1 MLRVKAIAPLRLDE
15 TEMVRRQ
22 ARYSALAGPEMEI
35 VLFNL
40 EGKNAPLRFDSFEEI
55 EASERL
61 TWEEI
66 SRTDPERFDAVLPDC
81 VLDPGLDKAA
91 DAPVPA
97 YGILRLAAG
106 HLHSLGRPY
115 AAVTRNDVIGQVLE
129 EKVAGYGFSSVL
141 MGREVL
147 DIDFCFVSEGAGWNE
162 AMAPVA
168 RKLADRGVTALLNG
182 CSAVD
187 IENRTLEG
195 VAVIDPTE
203 MALAVL
209 GLAHRLGA
217 AI

>member
-1 MLRVKAIAPLRLDE
+1 MLRVKAIAPLRLDDE
-15 TEMVRRQ
+15 EMVRRQ
-22 ARYSALAGPEMEI
+22 ARYSALGGSGMEI

-40 EGKNAPLRFDSFEEI
+40 EGENAPLRFDSFEEI
-55 EASERL
+55 DASERL

-66 SRTDPERFDAVLPDC
+66 SRTASDQFDAVLPDC
-81 VLDPGLDKAA
+81 VLDPGLEKAA

-106 HLHSLGRPY
+106 HLYSLGRPY

-141 MGREVL
+141 VGREVL
-147 DIDFCFVSEGAGWNE
+147 DIDFCFVAEGAGWNE
-162 AMAPVA
+162 SMAPIA

-203 MALAVL
+203 MALEVL
-209 GLAHRLGA
+209 GLAHRLGV

>member
-1 MLRVKAIAPLRLDE
+1 MLRVKAIAPLRLDDE
-15 TEMVRRQ
+15 EMVRRQ
-22 ARYSALAGPEMEI
+22 LRYSALAGPEMEI

-40 EGKNAPLRFDSFEEI
+40 EGDNAPLRFDSFEEI
-55 EASERL
+55 DASERL

-66 SRTDPERFDAVLPDC
+66 SRTSPDRFDAVLPDC
-81 VLDPGLDKAA
+81 VLDPGLEKAA
-91 DAPVPA
+91 EAPVPA

-106 HLHSLGRPY
+106 NLYSLGRPY

-141 MGREVL
+141 VGREVL
-147 DIDFCFVSEGAGWNE
+147 DIAFCFVSEGSGWNE
-162 AMAPVA
+162 AMAPIA

-203 MALAVL
+203 MALSVL
-209 GLAHRLGA
+209 GLAHRLGV

>member
-1 MLRVKAIAPLRLDE
+1 MLRVKAIAPLRLDDE
-15 TEMVRRQ
+15 EMVRRQ
-22 ARYSALAGPEMEI
+22 LRYSALAGPEMEI

-40 EGKNAPLRFDSFEEI
+40 EGDNAPLRFDSFEEI
-55 EASERL
+55 DASERL

-66 SRTDPERFDAVLPDC
+66 SRTSPDRFDVVLPDC
-81 VLDPGLDKAA
+81 VLDPGLEKAA
-91 DAPVPA
+91 EAPVPA

-106 HLHSLGRPY
+106 NLYSLGRPY

-141 MGREVL
+141 VGREVL
-147 DIDFCFVSEGAGWNE
+147 DIAFCFVSEGSGWNE
-162 AMAPVA
+162 AMAPIA

-203 MALAVL
+203 MALSVL
-209 GLAHRLGA
+209 GLAHRLGV

>member
-1 MLRVKAIAPLRLDE
+1 MDPRPNGVHLPP
-15 TEMVRRQ
+15 
-22 ARYSALAGPEMEI
+22 AR
-35 VLFNL
+35 
-40 EGKNAPLRFDSFEEI
+40 
-55 EASERL
+55 
-61 TWEEI
+61 
-66 SRTDPERFDAVLPDC
+66 
-81 VLDPGLDKAA
+81 
-91 DAPVPA
+91 
-97 YGILRLAAG
+97 
-106 HLHSLGRPY
+106 
-115 AAVTRNDVIGQVLE
+115 
-129 EKVAGYGFSSVL
+129 
-141 MGREVL
+141 
-147 DIDFCFVSEGAGWNE
+147 CFVSEGAGWNE